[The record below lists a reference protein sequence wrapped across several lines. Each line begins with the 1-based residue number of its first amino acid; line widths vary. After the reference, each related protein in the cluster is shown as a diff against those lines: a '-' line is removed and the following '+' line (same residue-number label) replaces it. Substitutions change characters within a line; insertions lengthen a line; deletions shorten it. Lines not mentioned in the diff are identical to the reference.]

1 MYGKKLCF
9 CTLLFLK
16 ILITVQKKRKNPSGK
31 KFQIFIN
38 NNKKTKNPV
47 IIFKKKKFPYMNS
60 QILINTHQEQKRS
73 VTNLLSF
80 FQDDRGKNLLRSF
93 SALSQNYIDLRSA
106 CLFGNV
112 KDNNTNEKQQN
123 KNSSSSIFS
132 IVFDPSDE
140 KFQTVQQKVKSISD
154 RVDSAIAATNSLLS
168 EMLQLMTKVKETSH
182 ATFICAFNLVD
193 GKQKNAQNSGA
204 AAEFLLSITKMLKDL
219 LENLVSE
226 QLQNKIITI
235 HVLFYEVIQA
245 LKNGL
250 KQKEQ
255 QREIQWKLSLD
266 QIRIYQATLMAEF
279 NLMANSGVGSGS
291 HPLESIA
298 STLDSIGSL
307 CAKIQ

>member
-1 MYGKKLCF
+1 
-9 CTLLFLK
+9 
-16 ILITVQKKRKNPSGK
+16 
-31 KFQIFIN
+31 
-38 NNKKTKNPV
+38 
-47 IIFKKKKFPYMNS
+47 MNS

-112 KDNNTNEKQQN
+112 KKDNTNEKQQN
-123 KNSSSSIFS
+123 KNSSSTIFS

-154 RVDSAIAATNSLLS
+154 RVDSAIAATNSLLN
-168 EMLQLMTKVKETSH
+168 EMLQLLTKVKETSH

-193 GKQKNAQNSGA
+193 GKHKNAQNSGA
-204 AAEFLLSITKMLKDL
+204 AAAESLLSITKMLKDL

-250 KQKEQ
+250 KQNKKHE
-255 QREIQWKLSLD
+255 EIQWKLSLD

-298 STLDSIGSL
+298 STLDRIGSL
-307 CAKIQ
+307 CGKI